1 MPVLSGCTG
10 ELVGGWG
17 VGGGWVKDVFPLDP
31 NFKFKF
37 FVQDDDTVLESC
49 ELQVQ
54 LQFRAFRR
62 MLHVGC

>member
-1 MPVLSGCTG
+1 MGLGSR
-10 ELVGGWG
+10 
-17 VGGGWVKDVFPLDP
+17 GGWVKDVFPLDP